1 MKSKLR
7 VWYDYQ
13 GNRWSE
19 NGENNWTMYN
29 PNTGKTTYGL
39 PTPPMSSIA
48 FDEAETDQA
57 RRKRKR

>member
-1 MKSKLR
+1 MKNKLR

-19 NGENNWTMYN
+19 SGENNWTMYN

-48 FDEAETDQA
+48 FDEAETDLA